1 MSLIAVRLTHIEVL
15 TLRCSGEPWSGP
27 WAALGHELHAYKHL
41 PKVQGKQ
48 EVEEAQVC
56 SEQI

>member
-1 MSLIAVRLTHIEVL
+1 MSLVEVRLTHIEVL

-27 WAALGHELHAYKHL
+27 WATLGQELHAHKHL
-41 PKVQGKQ
+41 LLPAFPVPWA
-48 EVEEAQVC
+48 EAQVC